1 MLLAR
6 WSGHC
11 RRAYIIC
18 LEKAYH
24 SPYFTGGDIDGPA
37 NEETI
42 NALKTAFKGL
52 DNTIL
57 NMRVR
62 MSLRIECDALD
73 KFRATMKN
81 PEKFKRY
88 LRVDSESLSMLLPR
102 SRSQRAMAFP

>member
-1 MLLAR
+1 MA
-6 WSGHC
+6 
-11 RRAYIIC
+11 
-18 LEKAYH
+18 
-24 SPYFTGGDIDGPA
+24 A
-37 NEETI
+37 NEEKI

-88 LRVDSESLSMLLPR
+88 LRIDSERLSMLLAKVTLTTCYGIPVKGE
-102 SRSQRAMAFP
+102 PG